1 MAHTLTSN
9 VSNLVDDLNEAFMEG
24 FVSDQVDLSPF
35 IIQTTDRNTIT
46 NVGVNPPSS
55 YLTVTEGADIA
66 TKAIEESHT
75 ATYSHVNK
83 ALGFSVSEQTKLTM
97 PREMLLGFL
106 AQLGAAAQRL
116 FASQCYAIFDNT
128 ATGPDGVVLGSA
140 SHPSNVGNQSN
151 LGSSALD
158 YTAYE
163 AGQRNLMQTQ
173 TNDGMLSGYRADLL
187 VVPAALNV
195 QAYHMNAAGMGQPS
209 LAALGAATF
218 ANSTPNYS
226 ATQGIR
232 TVVSADLD
240 GNSATQWHLMDSR
253 FAKLRCYVLKG
264 PAPILQES
272 DPDSGR
278 LEVRDRIILSTGF
291 DTWRGVF
298 VGAP

>member
-1 MAHTLTSN
+1 MTTTLTPN
-9 VSNLVDDLNEAFMEG
+9 VSNLVGDLQEAFMEG
-24 FVSDQVDLSPF
+24 FISDDIDFSPF
-35 IIQTTDRNTIT
+35 IIQNTDRNTIT

-55 YLTVTEGADIA
+55 YLTVTEGQDIS
-66 TKAIEESHT
+66 TKAIEESH
-75 ATYSHVNK
+75 AAVYSHINK

-116 FASQCYAIFDNT
+116 IASECYGIFDNS
-128 ATGPDGVVLGSA
+128 ATGPDGQVLGSA

-158 YTAYE
+158 YTAFE

-187 VVPAALNV
+187 VVPSALNV
-195 QAYHMNAAGMGQPS
+195 QAYHMTAPGMSQPALQALGNAA
-209 LAALGAATF
+209 F
-218 ANSTPNYS
+218 AYSTPNPS
-226 ATQGIR
+226 AGQVR
-232 TVVSADLD
+232 TVVAADLD
-240 GNSATQWHLMDSR
+240 SNSSTQWHLVDSR
-253 FAKLRCYVLKG
+253 FAKLRAYILKG
-264 PAPILQES
+264 PAPQLQES

-278 LEVRDRIILSTGF
+278 LEVRDRVIMSTGF

>member
-1 MAHTLTSN
+1 MAHSLTTN
-9 VSNLVDDLNEAFMEG
+9 ISNLVGDLQEAFMDG

-35 IIQTTDRNTIT
+35 IVQTTDRNTIT

-66 TKAIEESHT
+66 TTAVEESHT
-75 ATYSHVNK
+75 ATYNHINK
-83 ALGFSVSEQTKLTM
+83 ALGFAVSEQTKLTM
-97 PREMLLGFL
+97 PREMLQGFL

-116 FASQCYAIFDNT
+116 FSAACYSILDNT
-128 ATGPDGVVLGSA
+128 ETGPDGVALGSA
-140 SHPSNVGNQSN
+140 AHPSNVGNQNN
-151 LGSSALD
+151 LGGSALD

-195 QAYHMNAAGMGQPS
+195 QAYHMNAPGMGQPA
-209 LAALGAATF
+209 LQALGNATF

-240 GNSATQWHLMDSR
+240 GSSATQWHLLDSR
-253 FAKLRCYVLKG
+253 FSRLRCYVLKG

-278 LEVRDRIILSTGF
+278 LEVRDRVILAVGF
-291 DTWRGVF
+291 DTWRAVF
-298 VGAP
+298 IGAP